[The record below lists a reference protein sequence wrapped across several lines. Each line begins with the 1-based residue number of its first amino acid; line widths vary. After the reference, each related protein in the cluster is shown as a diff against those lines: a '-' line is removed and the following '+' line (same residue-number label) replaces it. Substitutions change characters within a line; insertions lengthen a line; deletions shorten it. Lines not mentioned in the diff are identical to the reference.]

1 MRTSKSMRSAV
12 VGLGAGLAALA
23 LAACGGGGG
32 SATPQAQGSAAAKSA
47 SLVGA
52 VLDAQARSAGRVLYS
67 AASGT
72 CAPITVQINDQDPFV
87 PDVSEDCRFFV
98 ASLPLGDVTVTVSV
112 DGVQGAVFLPDLKDG
127 EIVELEVQAEQEGG
141 KVKLRIDVVRW
152 TDDGTSSP
160 LPTVVNDD
168 GVSIDLPPG
177 TYDQTLTVN
186 GDDFRLVGTE
196 APAECGE
203 EGWPT
208 ITGAV
213 LLKGDRAFVNRV
225 KFLGLVTVKGDDVE
239 FGTEVCFEGG
249 LLILGDDAQVP
260 GDGDGDPVPC
270 EDRVAFDFEGLFP
283 GDSVEGEASLSPL
296 VIGTDGSAVIVAE
309 AMDPEAYLAP
319 NEPVDPNLPV
329 QNGCLGNP
337 GGYEA
342 DGGSVY
348 GQGFADVSEGAPR
361 DMTFSFEGGRTVQE
375 FSLRMLD
382 LGDGL
387 GDLAGCD
394 AETAVVKLVALGTAD
409 QTLATD
415 AVTCGD
421 LQAAL
426 DLSVE
431 GDACTAADGKPGNRV
446 LRVAAERIARL
457 ELRFDPVLREA
468 GVAFDDVVFRLER
481 KVAVDVLPTIN
492 LKSQGVIPV
501 RLRGDA
507 CFDVTEID
515 PFSVRFGPAGAGIA
529 HRNAFGHLAGDS
541 SDDDPGTDDSSDDD
555 HVGDADRDGFRD
567 LVLHFRTQAT
577 GIRPGDTRACLEGR
591 TTDGRNF
598 YGCDW
603 IRIVPDKSDK
613 PGKPEKDK

>member
-1 MRTSKSMRSAV
+1 MRASKLMQRVAI
-12 VGLGAGLAALA
+12 GLGAALAAVA

-32 SATPQAQGSAAAKSA
+32 SATSGAASAKSA

-72 CAPITVQINDQDPFV
+72 CAPVTVQINDQDPFV

-127 EIVELEVQAEQEGG
+127 EIVELEVQAEQEDG

-152 TDDGTSSP
+152 MDDSPPGP

-196 APAECGE
+196 APPECGE
-203 EGWPT
+203 DGWPT

-225 KFLGLVTVKGDDVE
+225 KFLGLVTVRGDRVE

-249 LLILGDDAQVP
+249 LLILGHDAQVP
-260 GDGDGDPVPC
+260 GGGDGDPVVC
-270 EDRVAFDFEGLFP
+270 EDRVTLDFEALFP
-283 GDSVEGEASLSPL
+283 GDSVEGEGSLSPL
-296 VIGTDGSAVIVAE
+296 HIETAGNAVVVAE

-319 NEPVDPNLPV
+319 NEPAEPDLPV

-337 GGYEA
+337 GRYDA

-348 GQGFADVSEGAPR
+348 GQGFADVSEGAPH
-361 DMTFSFEGGRTVQE
+361 DMTFTFEGGRTVQE

-387 GDLAGCD
+387 GEVAGCD
-394 AETAVVKLVALGTAD
+394 AATAVVKLVALGAAG

-426 DLSVE
+426 DLSLE
-431 GDACTAADGKPGNRV
+431 GDACTAANGQPGNRV
-446 LRVAAERIARL
+446 LRVAAERIARV
-457 ELRFDPVLREA
+457 ELRFDPLLREA
-468 GVAFDDVVFRLER
+468 GVAFDDVAFRVER
-481 KVAVDVLPTIN
+481 KVDVDVLPTIN

-501 RLRGDA
+501 RLLGDA

-529 HRNAFGHLAGDS
+529 HPKAFGHLGADS
-541 SDDDPGTDDSSDDD
+541 SHDDSGMDDSSGDD
-555 HVGDADRDGFRD
+555 HLGDADADGFRD

-577 GIRPGDTRACLEGR
+577 GIRSGDTRACLEGR
-591 TTDGRNF
+591 TVDGRNF

-613 PGKPEKDK
+613 PEKGK